1 MIESME
7 NLVIVSSNEDIA
19 SINIAKML
27 IEGFGFRE
35 TDEKFDGS
43 PIFIKD
49 NLKLI
54 RIEKDLIFADY
65 LNDHFLADAYIFI
78 SRHKSESKIPCLT
91 THFPGN
97 FSDDNSHGGKPRELA
112 RTYPSFQK
120 EYIKQLWKLR
130 ESAPKYQII
139 LEPMH
144 HGPTSLTKPVI
155 FVEIGSTEQEW
166 KDVKAGEI
174 ISKALMNTINVI
186 QRYDK
191 VGIGFGGT
199 HYSEKFTKFLI
210 ESDFALGAIASK
222 YSLQFIDGEIL
233 NQMIEKCPQKVNYAI
248 LDWKGLGKE
257 KTRIV
262 ELIERAN
269 LKIIK
274 I

>member
-35 TDEKFDGS
+35 TNEKFDGS

-54 RIEKDLIFADY
+54 RIERDLIFADY
-65 LNDHFLADAYIFI
+65 LNGHFLADAYVFI
-78 SRHKSESKIPCLT
+78 SRHKSESEIPCLT

-97 FSDDNSHGGKPRELA
+97 FSDNNSYGGKPKELA
-112 RTYPSFQK
+112 YTCPSFHK
-120 EYIKQLWKLR
+120 EYIKQLWQLR
-130 ESAPKYQII
+130 ELVPNYQII
-139 LEPMH
+139 VEPMH
-144 HGPTSLTKPVI
+144 HGPTSLNKPII
-155 FVEIGSTEQEW
+155 FVEIGSTENEW
-166 KDVKAGEI
+166 RDAKA
-174 ISKALMNTINVI
+174 SKIVTRALMNAIDAKP
-186 QRYDK
+186 RYDK

-222 YSLQFIDGEIL
+222 YSLQFIDEKIL
-233 NQMIEKCPQKVNYAI
+233 SQMIKKCSQKVEYAI

-257 KTRIV
+257 KARIV
-262 ELIERAN
+262 ELIEKNN
-269 LKIIK
+269 LRIIK

>member
-1 MIESME
+1 MIELME

-35 TDEKFDGS
+35 TNEKFDGS
-43 PIFIKD
+43 PIFVKD
-49 NLKLI
+49 DLKLI

-65 LNDHFLADAYIFI
+65 LNDYFLADAYIFI
-78 SRHKSESKIPCLT
+78 SRHKSESEIPCLT

-97 FSDDNSHGGKPRELA
+97 FSGDNSHGGKPRELA
-112 RTYPSFQK
+112 YTYPSFQK

-130 ESAPKYQII
+130 KSALKYQII

-144 HGPTSLTKPVI
+144 HGPTSLTKPVV
-155 FVEIGSTEQEW
+155 FVEIGSTEHEW
-166 KDVKAGEI
+166 KDAKAGEI
-174 ISKALMNTINVI
+174 VSKALMDTINAI

-210 ESDFALGAIASK
+210 ESDFALGAIAPK
-222 YSLQFIDGEIL
+222 YLLQFVDERIL
-233 NQMIEKCPQKVNYAI
+233 SQMVKKCSEKVDYAV
-248 LDWKGLGKE
+248 LDWKGMGKE
-257 KTRIV
+257 KARIV
-262 ELIERAN
+262 ELIERTD
-269 LKIIK
+269 LKIVK